1 MSRRELREQIF
12 KYIFRIEFNDR
23 EEMPEQEQFFF
34 ENLRTEAQERELQEI
49 RDEDAAYI
57 SSKGNRIIEKLD
69 ELDAMINRQAK
80 GWTTQRM
87 GKVDLTILRLAVY
100 EIVFDDDVPTGVAI
114 NEAVELAKK
123 FGQEE
128 SSGFVNGV
136 LAKFA

>member
-57 SSKGNRIIEKLD
+57 SSKSNRIIEKLD

-80 GWTTQRM
+80 GWTTQGR
-87 GKVDLTILRLAVY
+87 
-100 EIVFDDDVPTGVAI
+100 
-114 NEAVELAKK
+114 
-123 FGQEE
+123 
-128 SSGFVNGV
+128 
-136 LAKFA
+136 